1 MGGFN
6 FKLSALLL
14 AGSMKTLRRV
24 TSPAAGGMGGMGG
37 MGGVAGRLGWREGG
51 REGGLYF
58 LFFLKHDLSQRS

>member
-14 AGSMKTLRRV
+14 ASSMKTLRRV
-24 TSPAAGGMGGMGG
+24 TSPAAGGMGG

-51 REGGLYF
+51 REG
-58 LFFLKHDLSQRS
+58 LKHDLSQRS

>member
-14 AGSMKTLRRV
+14 ASSMKTLRRV

-37 MGGVAGRLGWREGG
+37 VAGRLGW